1 MSIKTAF
8 AKELLTIMRRDDRVV
23 LLTGDLGYGLFDEI
37 RKEFP
42 DRFINAGI
50 REQAMVGMAS
60 GMALCGKR
68 PVVYSISTFLTMR
81 AFEQVRND
89 VVLQRAPVVL
99 VGSAGGYEKLGPT
112 HHSTMDKYL
121 AHALGLMMICPEN
134 DQEAAESIRRAI
146 DSGSACYVRLGDPVL
161 REPKSDD
168 AMGDAMRCG
177 V

>member
-8 AKELLTIMRRDDRVV
+8 AKELLTIMRWDSRVV

-37 RKEFP
+37 HKEFP

-68 PVVYSISTFLTMR
+68 PVVYSISTFLMMR

-112 HHSTMDKYL
+112 HHSTTDKDL
-121 AHALGLMMICPEN
+121 ARALELPMICPEN
-134 DQEAAESIRRAI
+134 DREAAESIRRAV
-146 DSGSACYVRLGDPVL
+146 DNGSACYVRLGDPVV
-161 REPKSDD
+161 REPGADD
-168 AMGDAMRCG
+168 VLADAMRCG